1 MVVAGAAN
9 KIGSRLQRRQMNTR
23 VASLVRHTRLLAS
36 VMVAIGRCFRLHHL
50 RYSVLVEKVGRLAVF
65 DVGVLLADM
74 EVGRVCAFVIA
85 VVRVIPT
92 IFRLVDSDKFLCSL
106 PLLRST
112 LKV

>member
-1 MVVAGAAN
+1 MVVAGAAY
-9 KIGSRLQRRQMNTR
+9 KIGSRLQRRQMNAS

-36 VMVAIGRCFRLHHL
+36 VMVAISRCFRLHHI
-50 RYSVLVEKVGRLAVF
+50 RYSVLLEKVGCLTVF
-65 DVGVLLADM
+65 DVALLLADL

-92 IFRLVDSDKFLCSL
+92 IFRLVDGDQFLCSL